1 MTRITSTQAD
11 AEKNSRT
18 ASELRRMPRSLCPR
32 GGWRQQIS
40 EASDGLDDVDI
51 QFFADAADEHLDGV
65 GVAVEVL
72 VVEMLD
78 ELGTRH
84 HTAGVMHQ
92 IGEQAI
98 FVRGHLYGVAGD
110 ADLAGAGVERDRTA

>member
-18 ASELRRMPRSLCPR
+18 ASELRRMLRSLCSR
-32 GGWRQQIS
+32 GGRRQQIS
-40 EASDGLDDVDI
+40 EAPDGLDDVDI
-51 QFFADAADEHLDGV
+51 QLFADAADEHLDGV

-78 ELGTRH
+78 ELGARDH
-84 HTAGVMHQ
+84 AAGVVHQ
-92 IGEQAI
+92 IGQQAI
-98 FVRGHLYGVAGD
+98 LVRGELDRRAVDGD
-110 ADLAGAGVERDRTA
+110 G

>member
-11 AEKNSRT
+11 AEKNSLT
-18 ASELRRMPRSLCPR
+18 ASELRRMPRSLCAR

-40 EASDGLDDVDI
+40 EAPDGLDDVDI
-51 QFFADAADEHLDGV
+51 QLFADAADEHLDGV

-78 ELGTRH
+78 QLGARH
-84 HTAGVMHQ
+84 HAANMVHEVFEQ
-92 IGEQAI
+92 IV
-98 FVRGHLYGVAGD
+98 FVRGQLDRIAVD
-110 ADLAGAGVERDRTA
+110 ADALGA